1 MPNWQKRR
9 EYQMTTQELIAGL
22 RKDLTTT
29 QRQLDLAINRQD
41 VQAMMDY
48 SHDLGLAKGQL
59 LTLDP
64 TYYTFKEAIPA

>member
-1 MPNWQKRR
+1 
-9 EYQMTTQELIAGL
+9 MTTQELIAGL

>member
-29 QRQLDLAINRQD
+29 QRQLDLAIDRQD

-48 SHDLGLAKGQL
+48 SHDLGLIRGQL
-59 LTLDP
+59 LSLDP
-64 TYYTFKEAIPA
+64 TYYTFKQAIPA